1 MQRRSIARVQRILDA
16 CGVLLD
22 EVGYDK
28 LSTTA
33 IAERAGVAVGSVY
46 QFFPDKRAIVQALT
60 LRGLDTYL
68 QRLKQRFAAGELDS
82 WRAGVESAI
91 DEYITMHR
99 CEPGFHSLHL
109 DDVLNEAGEDIASTL
124 IISDELADALVE
136 RFTIPDSSN
145 LRFSL
150 RIAVTT
156 ADALISLAF
165 HRHPAGDEKLLT
177 ETRRLTSQYLHSR
190 LDLEPLA

>member
-1 MQRRSIARVQRILDA
+1 MLDA

-22 EVGYDK
+22 EVGYEK

-46 QFFPDKRAIVQALT
+46 QFFPDKRAIVQALM
-60 LRGLDTYL
+60 LRGLDAYL
-68 QRLKQRFAAGELDS
+68 QRLRQRFAAGELGS
-82 WRAGVESAI
+82 WSAGVGSGI

-109 DDVLNEAGEDIASTL
+109 DEALNETGEDIDITL
-124 IISDELADALVE
+124 IISDELAEALVE
-136 RFTIPDSSN
+136 QFAIPDSSD

-150 RIAVTT
+150 RIAVTV
-156 ADALISLAF
+156 ADALINRAF
-165 HRHPAGDEKLLT
+165 HRHPGGDEKLLT
-177 ETRRLTSQYLHSR
+177 ETRRLTSEYLHSR
-190 LDLEPLA
+190 LDLEPLS